1 MQHSKQILDAIRTMK
16 PAKATAEHPLYLME
30 VCGTHTMAI
39 AEAGLRQLLPDW
51 VKLISGPGCPVCV
64 TPAGAIDE
72 VLRIAMLPD
81 TVICSYGDLL
91 RIPGSR
97 RGESLKACKAKGA
110 DVRIVY
116 SAVDAVDL
124 AEQDPS
130 KQYIFIGVGFETT
143 APGTAA
149 AVLEASER
157 GLKNFSVLSLMK
169 YTLPAVNAIL
179 ADPECRLDGL
189 ICPGHVA
196 TVIGAEAFRYLPEEH
211 GVPAV
216 VAGFEQDDVVKGV
229 YDLLVM
235 LNENKPGLI
244 NDYSRAVRTKGNPA
258 AQMILQNVF
267 EPQDDVWRGLG
278 VIRNSGMKFRDEFA
292 EFDAAVRFG
301 FHPEN
306 KEENAGC
313 RCGDILRGLKE
324 PKQCPLFGTVCT
336 PLDPVGPCMVS
347 SEGACSA
354 AFKYREI

>member
-1 MQHSKQILDAIRTMK
+1 MQHSKELLEAIFNMK
-16 PAKATAEHPLYLME
+16 PEGASKENPVYLME
-30 VCGTHTMAI
+30 VCGTHTMSI
-39 AEAGLRQLLPDW
+39 AEAGLRQLLPEW

-72 VLRIAMLPD
+72 VLRIAMVKD
-81 TVICSYGDLL
+81 VVICSYGDLL

-97 RGESLKACKAKGA
+97 RGDSLKARKALGA

-124 AEQDPS
+124 AEKEPG
-130 KQYIFIGVGFETT
+130 KQFVFIGVGFETT

-149 AVLEASER
+149 AVLEAKER

-216 VAGFEQDDVVKGV
+216 VAGFEEEDVVRGV
-229 YDLLVM
+229 YDLVRM
-235 LNENKPGLI
+235 LAENKPALL
-244 NDYSRAVRTKGNPA
+244 NDYPRAVRQDGNAVARQFLDLVFQPA
-258 AQMILQNVF
+258 
-267 EPQDDVWRGLG
+267 DDVWRGLG
-278 VIRNSGMKFRDEFA
+278 VIEKSGMRFKNDYSDY
-292 EFDAAVRFG
+292 DAALKFG
-301 FHPEN
+301 FNPEN
-306 KEENAGC
+306 KENNAGC
-313 RCGDILRGLKE
+313 SCGDVLRGVKE
-324 PKQCPLFGTVCT
+324 PHECPLFGKVCT

-354 AFKYREI
+354 AYKYREI